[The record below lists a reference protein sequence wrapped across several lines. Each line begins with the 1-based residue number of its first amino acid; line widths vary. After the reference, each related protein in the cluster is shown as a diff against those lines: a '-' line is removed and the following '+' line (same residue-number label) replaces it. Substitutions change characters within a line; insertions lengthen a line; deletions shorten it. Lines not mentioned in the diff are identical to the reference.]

1 MAASKR
7 RPRRRV
13 PSAPEHAAK
22 RERSRPAVPHP
33 DAAQPLG
40 ARTARKPAVAA
51 RAARPSEEKA
61 PETKQGEQEP
71 SWKRRVLT
79 SVWTW
84 IGAATAGAAGGVLAA
99 VFLALSSS
107 HAAPTRATS
116 VTGPPVTALID
127 LSGSGPCGSPQT
139 VVAPPG
145 PVGKS
150 ASGDYPGLPASGG
163 WLNVLVQ
170 GEGGEPVTI
179 ESVTA
184 KVISRQPEKRGAV
197 LYSYCQGYS
206 PSHTYVRLDLQA
218 SQPTAINVP
227 EPDPTGPAT
236 VVPLPIE
243 VTGDSPA
250 QFYIKPVSGSAT
262 VRWSLQI
269 HWERGNESG
278 TLTATVSNGQ
288 HGTAGAHGVVI
299 TTVGTDG
306 DPVLCPDGTGDTWAS
321 GKADAC

>member
-7 RPRRRV
+7 RPRHRAL
-13 PSAPEHAAK
+13 SAPERAAK
-22 RERSRPAVPHP
+22 REQTRP
-33 DAAQPLG
+33 G
-40 ARTARKPAVAA
+40 AGTARKPAVTAA
-51 RAARPSEEKA
+51 GAAQPAEEKA
-61 PETKQGEQEP
+61 PETKQGERKP
-71 SWKRRVLT
+71 NWKRRVLT

-84 IGAATAGAAGGVLAA
+84 IGAATAAAAGTVLAA
-99 VFLALSSS
+99 VLPFSSS
-107 HAAPTRATS
+107 SPPAPAQTS
-116 VTGPPVTALID
+116 ASAGPPITALID
-127 LSGSGPCGSPQT
+127 LRGSGPCGSPQT

-170 GEGGEPVTI
+170 GDGGEPVTI

-206 PSHTYVRLDLQA
+206 PSHTYVRLDLQQ
-218 SQPTAINVP
+218 SHPTAVNVP
-227 EPDPTGPAT
+227 EPNPTGPAT

-262 VRWSLQI
+262 VRWTLQI

-278 TLTATVSNGQ
+278 ALTALVSHGQ
-288 HGTAGAHGVVI
+288 QGAVSAHDVVV

-321 GKADAC
+321 GRADAC

>member
-1 MAASKR
+1 MASSKRR
-7 RPRRRV
+7 RPRR
-13 PSAPEHAAK
+13 
-22 RERSRPAVPHP
+22 PAS
-33 DAAQPLG
+33 AAQGRVTPREQ
-40 ARTARKPAVAA
+40 ARQAAPDPEQPPEMEGERKPAVTAA
-51 RAARPSEEKA
+51 AGQLTEGRA
-61 PETKQGEQEP
+61 PETKQGEQKP
-71 SWKRRVLT
+71 GWKKRVLT

-84 IGAATAGAAGGVLAA
+84 IGTVAAGVTVWALTTVLPHSSAPARTAA
-99 VFLALSSS
+99 SS
-107 HAAPTRATS
+107 
-116 VTGPPVTALID
+116 GPPITALVD

-150 ASGDYPGLPASGG
+150 PSGGYPGLPASGG

-170 GEGGEPVTI
+170 GDGGQPVTI

-184 KVISRQPEKRGAV
+184 KVISRQPEKPGAV

-206 PSHTYVRLDLQA
+206 PSHTYVRLDLQETR
-218 SQPTAINVP
+218 PTAVNVP

-250 QFYIKPVSGSAT
+250 QFYIKPVSGSMT

-278 TLTATVSNGQ
+278 TLTATVSNSQ
-288 HGTAGAHGVVI
+288 EGTAGPPGAVI

-321 GKADAC
+321 VKADAC